1 MSRQIGDQSEE
12 IASAYLQR
20 NGLKI
25 VTRNFHSPRGELD
38 IIMEDGQTLVFVE
51 VRFRRNPHFGSGAE
65 SVDKNKQ
72 QRLITSAAYYLQKN
86 RQYRNRPMR
95 FDVVSISMEANKPAI
110 DWIQDAF
117 IT

>member
-12 IASAYLQR
+12 IACGYLKQ

-25 VTRNFHSPRGELD
+25 IERNFRSPRGELD
-38 IIMEDGQTLVFVE
+38 IIMEDGETLVFVE
-51 VRFRRNPHFGSGAE
+51 VRFRRNTQYGSGAE

-72 QRLITSAAYYLQKN
+72 KKIITSAAYFLQKN
-86 RQYRNRPMR
+86 SKHRNRPTR
-95 FDVVSISMEANKPAI
+95 FDVVSISLESNKPAI
-110 DWIQDAF
+110 NWIQDAF

>member
-12 IASAYLQR
+12 IACGYLKR

-25 VTRNFHSPRGELD
+25 VARNFRSPRGELD
-38 IIMEDGQTLVFVE
+38 IIMEHGETLVFVE
-51 VRFRRNPHFGSGAE
+51 VRFRRNTQFGSGAE

-72 QRLITSAAYYLQKN
+72 KKIITSAAYYLQKN
-86 RQYRNRPMR
+86 KQHRNRPTR
-95 FDVVSISMEANKPAI
+95 FDVVSISMDANKPAI